1 MTTAPSTA
9 PAGRPSVNRL
19 AAKLVERLVA
29 DAAMLRIAVS
39 LDASG
44 AMLVDAGIA
53 VPGGIEAGRRMAE
66 ICLGGLGDVQV
77 AATAAGAPWPWTVTV
92 RATDPVLACLGSQY
106 AGWSLTDDGGGNGGG
121 KYFSLGSGPG
131 RALAAKED
139 LFAELG
145 YKDSFDAAVLVLET
159 DKPPPTTLVRRV
171 AEACG
176 VEPARLTFVLAPTM
190 SLAGSM
196 QVVARS
202 LEVALH
208 KAHALKFPLD
218 RIVDG
223 IGTAPLPPPAPDF
236 VAAMG
241 RTNDAVLYGGTVQ
254 LFVDGPEDEAAALAD
269 RLPSRSSADYGKPFA
284 EIFAAVKGDFYKID
298 PMLFSPG
305 LVFVTALKT
314 GRTFRRGGLDEAVL
328 RRSFALD
335 AA

>member
-1 MTTAPSTA
+1 
-9 PAGRPSVNRL
+9 
-19 AAKLVERLVA
+19 VERLVA

-39 LDASG
+39 HDATG
-44 AMLVDAGIA
+44 ATLIDAGIT

-66 ICLGGLGDVQV
+66 ICLGGLGEVQV
-77 AATAAGAPWPWTVTV
+77 AAATAGAAWPWTVTV
-92 RATDPVLACLGSQY
+92 RASDPVLACLGSQY
-106 AGWSLTDDGGGNGGG
+106 AGWSLTDDGAEDGG
-121 KYFSLGSGPG
+121 KFFSLGSGPG
-131 RALAAKED
+131 RALAAKEE

-145 YKDSFDAAVLVLET
+145 YKDSTDAAVLVLET
-159 DKPPPTTLVRRV
+159 DKPPPTALVRRV

-176 VEPARLTFVLAPTM
+176 VQPARITFVLAPTM

-254 LFVDGPEDEAAALAD
+254 LFVSGPEDEAVALAE
-269 RLPSRSSADYGKPFA
+269 RLPSRTSADYGKPFA
-284 EIFAAVKGDFYKID
+284 EVFAAVKGDFYKID

-305 LVFVTALKT
+305 LVFVTALET

>member
-1 MTTAPSTA
+1 MTTAPSPA

-19 AAKLVERLVA
+19 AAPLVERLVA

-39 LDASG
+39 RDASG
-44 AMLVDAGIA
+44 ATLVDAGIA

-66 ICLGGLGDVQV
+66 ICLAGLGDVQV

-92 RATDPVLACLGSQY
+92 RTSDPVLACLASQY
-106 AGWSLTDDGGGNGGG
+106 AGWSLSHDEGDD
-121 KYFSLGSGPG
+121 KFFSLGSGPG
-131 RALAAKED
+131 RALAAKEE
-139 LFAELG
+139 LFGELG
-145 YKDSFDAAVLVLET
+145 YKDSSDNAVLVLET
-159 DKPPPTTLVRRV
+159 DKPPPTALVRRV

-176 VEPARLTFVLAPTM
+176 IEPARLTFVLAPTM

-254 LFVDGPEDEAAALAD
+254 LFVDGPEDEAAALAE
-269 RLPSRSSADYGKPFA
+269 RLPSRASADYGKPFA